1 MLVTDLVRDAVR
13 LVLQELIE
21 LEAAERIIGAA
32 RYEDPVGRVT
42 TDHRC
47 GCCPARRGLASDDR
61 RHPNRDK
68 HVGKHD
74 A

>member
-13 LVLQELIE
+13 LVVLQELID
-21 LEAAERIIGAA
+21 LEAAERIGSA

-42 TDHRC
+42 TDHGC
-47 GCCPARRGLASDDR
+47 GCCPFRRGLASDDR

-68 HVGKHD
+68 YVGKHD
-74 A
+74 T